1 MLISFYKQ
9 ILQILALMDIMSNVP
24 LPNNRLGYADWD
36 LCLCSALYPSCSVN
50 VPSIFYLSM
59 FCLCSVYVPY
69 VSFSQCSFFVPFMFR
84 LSSVYVPSTVYILAL
99 FRVCSCYVPST
110 FLLFPA
116 MFQPCLSSG
125 YGPSTLSLCSAYI
138 LTMFPL
144 CSLAVL
150 NPGMV
155 CLVSVCQLYSVFS
168 VVAVLK
174 RSGFWYFGSHI
185 LTSCILIFCVLY
197 SLFCKLSLV
206 FWYSVFCIVTI
217 WVLIFCAVISGFCV

>member
-24 LPNNRLGYADWD
+24 LPNTRLGYADWD

-50 VPSIFYLSM
+50 VPSIFCLCFSM

-84 LSSVYVPSTVYILAL
+84 LSSVYVPSTVYILVL

-116 MFQPCLSSG
+116 MFRPCLSSG

-155 CLVSVCQLYSVFS
+155 CLVSVCQLYSVFF

-174 RSGFWYFGSHI
+174 RSGFRYFGLHI

-206 FWYSVFCIVTI
+206 F
-217 WVLIFCAVISGFCV
+217 

>member
-24 LPNNRLGYADWD
+24 LPNTRLGYADWD

-50 VPSIFYLSM
+50 VPSIF
-59 FCLCSVYVPY
+59 CLCFFLCSAYVPY
-69 VSFSQCSFFVPFMFR
+69 VSFSQCSFFVPFMFH

-116 MFQPCLSSG
+116 MFRPCLSSG

-155 CLVSVCQLYSVFS
+155 CLVSMFVN
-168 VVAVLK
+168 
-174 RSGFWYFGSHI
+174 
-185 LTSCILIFCVLY
+185 CILFFSWLLY
-197 SLFCKLSLV
+197 
-206 FWYSVFCIVTI
+206 
-217 WVLIFCAVISGFCV
+217 